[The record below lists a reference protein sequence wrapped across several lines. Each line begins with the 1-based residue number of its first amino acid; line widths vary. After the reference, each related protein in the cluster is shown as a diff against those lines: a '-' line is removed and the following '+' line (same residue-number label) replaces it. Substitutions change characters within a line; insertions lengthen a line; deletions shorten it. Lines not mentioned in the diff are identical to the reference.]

1 MARVQIDIAAERLS
15 DPSNWARVITV
26 ALNGDAR
33 WDTKKNL
40 IAVCETGWLKQAR
53 KVGEFYVDIPLG
65 RHTFGV
71 SISGSPHTLE
81 GQTYTGIWKATVTL
95 LVNSKEI
102 GKIDFE
108 GTRVDQA
115 QVELT
120 IP

>member
-1 MARVQIDIAAERLS
+1 MVRVQINIAAERLS
-15 DPSNWARVITV
+15 DPLNWGRFVTV
-26 ALNGDAR
+26 ALDGDAR
-33 WDTKKNL
+33 YDMKQN
-40 IAVCETGWLKQAR
+40 IIVACETGWKGG
-53 KVGEFYVDIPLG
+53 KVGEFYVNIPSG
-65 RHTFGV
+65 KHTFAV

-81 GQTYTGIWKATVTL
+81 GIAYTGIWKANVTL

-102 GKIDFE
+102 GRIDFE